1 MLQSAGLI
9 GFSYY
14 AEIVSGFLKAKV
26 VEFLLDLLKTSDAQT
41 IHYNLASMKLLA
53 ELIGRLTLTKEER
66 ELLSSAMTA
75 AKPAQR
81 VIFEI
86 DRVDGPSSTVSTK

>member
-66 ELLSSAMTA
+66 ELSSAMTA

-81 VIFEI
+81 VILEI